1 MECFLY
7 CILDSSVVEKQIKEI
22 YDRYSLLVSKLND
35 RKAELELMTEEA
47 KKHADA
53 LRTLIAFLDKVER
66 QLPRDSAVPQTRDDA
81 EKQLRTVKNV
91 LEDMYDKQPQL
102 DSLKT
107 QVHSFLPSFM
117 LVRLCL
123 KSNFLS
129 MNDAVEWT
137 TS

>member
-1 MECFLY
+1 MKCFLF

-81 EKQLRTVKNV
+81 EKQLRSVKNV

-107 QVHSFLPSFM
+107 QVHSFFILFY
-117 LVRLCL
+117 VG
-123 KSNFLS
+123 
-129 MNDAVEWT
+129 
-137 TS
+137 

>member
-1 MECFLY
+1 MKCFLF

-117 LVRLCL
+117 LVTLCL
-123 KSNFLS
+123 KSNLLS
-129 MNDAVEWT
+129 MNDAGE
-137 TS
+137 